1 MMDASVAPEY
11 FEQLYAAHADPWG
24 YETNPYETGKYAVT
38 LRLLPRRRFRCGFE
52 IGCSIGVLTRLLAER
67 CDWLLA
73 VDVSELSL
81 ARARERCGERRDVK
95 FARMRIPRTWP
106 AKKFDLIV
114 LSEVLYYQSRRD
126 GWATSRKIM
135 RGLRPGGVVML
146 VHWLGET
153 GTARSGDD
161 AARQFIQSTRRR
173 LRVVLRRRNARYRL
187 DLLTT
192 RDHWRADPR

>member
-1 MMDASVAPEY
+1 MDASVAPEY
-11 FEQLYAAHADPWG
+11 FERLYAAQSDPWE
-24 YETNPYETGKYAVT
+24 YETSPYEARKYAVT

-52 IGCSIGVLTRLLAER
+52 IGCSIGVLTGLLAGR
-67 CDWLLA
+67 CDNLLA
-73 VDVSELSL
+73 VDVSEASL
-81 ARARERCGERRDVK
+81 AQGRARCRERRNVK
-95 FARMRIPRTWP
+95 FARMRVPMAWP

-126 GWATSRKIM
+126 GWATSRKTM
-135 RGLRPGGVVML
+135 RGLRPRAVVML
-146 VHWLGET
+146 VHWLGAT

-161 AARQFIQSTRRR
+161 AARQFIQATRGR

-192 RDHWRADPR
+192 RDHWRVDLR